1 MITPKRKLRSQGRP
15 GISEEVKDDVVQAFN
30 AGWTVAE
37 IINAMGVSKS
47 SCYRIIRERE
57 ELKEHD

>member
-1 MITPKRKLRSQGRP
+1 MITPKRKLRGQGRP

-30 AGWTVAE
+30 DGWTVAE

>member
-1 MITPKRKLRSQGRP
+1 MITPNRKLRRQGRP
-15 GISEEVKDDVVQAFN
+15 GISEEVKDDVIQAFN
-30 AGWTVAE
+30 DGWTVAE

>member
-1 MITPKRKLRSQGRP
+1 MITPNRKLRRQGRP

-30 AGWTVAE
+30 DGWTIAE

>member
-1 MITPKRKLRSQGRP
+1 MITPNRKLRRQGRP
-15 GISEEVKDDVVQAFN
+15 GISEEVKDNVVQAFN
-30 AGWTVAE
+30 DGWTVAE

>member
-15 GISEEVKDDVVQAFN
+15 GISEEVKDEVVQAFN
-30 AGWTVAE
+30 DGQTVAK
-37 IINAMGVSKS
+37 IIRAMGVSKS

-57 ELKEHD
+57 ELKKYE

>member
-1 MITPKRKLRSQGRP
+1 MITPNRKLRRQGRP

-30 AGWTVAE
+30 DGWTVAE

>member
-15 GISEEVKDDVVQAFN
+15 GISEKVKDEVIQAFN
-30 AGWTVAE
+30 DGWTVAE